1 MPRLECDYA
10 APSWAPGAH
19 LQTIIPAR
27 ISPRPEV
34 KYRREHWDTPDGDF
48 ILFDW
53 CLPEPKDPKTPILIH
68 FHGLEGASDS
78 HYAIALMHEASIRG
92 WRGCVACYRSCGNY
106 VAKYAGDMG
115 ESIPSYVRAIAA
127 VGAPLDLV
135 AGSEIVSHGANRLY
149 AKMFLSTL
157 QEKVER
163 KIQIFGDFIDVRA
176 FHRVKNLYEFDEV
189 YTAPIHGFKN
199 GMDYWTRCSAKYVL
213 PDVRVPLLLLNP
225 LNDPFQPI
233 WALPTESD
241 ISDFVFL
248 EQPAEGGHIGFPT
261 GKWPGT
267 IDWLPR
273 HILHFFDFVEGSPAL
288 IRNK

>member
-1 MPRLECDYA
+1 MGCSVCARPF
-10 APSWAPGAH
+10 SGGSH
-19 LQTIIPAR
+19 LSR
-27 ISPRPEV
+27 
-34 KYRREHWDTPDGDF
+34 GDVAWRQ
-48 ILFDW
+48 L
-53 CLPEPKDPKTPILIH
+53 CRQV
-68 FHGLEGASDS
+68 
-78 HYAIALMHEASIRG
+78 RG
-92 WRGCVACYRSCGNY
+92 RYGGV
-106 VAKYAGDMG
+106 
-115 ESIPSYVRAIAA
+115 PSYVRAIAA

-176 FHRVKNLYEFDEV
+176 FRRVKNLYEFDEV

-273 HILHFFDFVEGSPAL
+273 HIMHFFDFVEGSPAL

>member
-92 WRGCVACYRSCGNY
+92 WRRKIYCRPERGTR
-106 VAKYAGDMG
+106 
-115 ESIPSYVRAIAA
+115 
-127 VGAPLDLV
+127 
-135 AGSEIVSHGANRLY
+135 NRL
-149 AKMFLSTL
+149 
-157 QEKVER
+157 R
-163 KIQIFGDFIDVRA
+163 
-176 FHRVKNLYEFDEV
+176 
-189 YTAPIHGFKN
+189 
-199 GMDYWTRCSAKYVL
+199 
-213 PDVRVPLLLLNP
+213 
-225 LNDPFQPI
+225 
-233 WALPTESD
+233 
-241 ISDFVFL
+241 
-248 EQPAEGGHIGFPT
+248 
-261 GKWPGT
+261 
-267 IDWLPR
+267 
-273 HILHFFDFVEGSPAL
+273 
-288 IRNK
+288 